1 MCTNMCTYAAENR
14 QNVKYLHVQCT
25 LYTVEMC
32 AEILKYFYAV
42 NKLNNATCRD
52 LKMWILSSKY
62 VGGHRNML
70 CKSDEYRSQSL
81 FCPKPSSKL
90 LLVVAGFFL
99 PKRFL

>member
-70 CKSDEYRSQSL
+70 CKSDEYL
-81 FCPKPSSKL
+81 KGFYDVKDLPNNCSS
-90 LLVVAGFFL
+90 VIISHIYI
-99 PKRFL
+99 